1 MHPLIPTP
9 AATARTRTQCSKF
22 ILIKV
27 IPSSF
32 VLKPGFRFILATTI
46 VPNYQP
52 KRTHG
57 HLGRGT
63 RMAVQA
69 GAARV
74 ADGFAGLE
82 SIAGPDIDA
91 FGGRDRP
98 GGLSYNFGA

>member
-27 IPSSF
+27 IPSSLSRDS
-32 VLKPGFRFILATTI
+32 VLSWPLLSFLTTSRNGPTAILEEARAWPFRPVRREL
-46 VPNYQP
+46 
-52 KRTHG
+52 
-57 HLGRGT
+57 
-63 RMAVQA
+63 RMALLVWN
-69 GAARV
+69 R
-74 ADGFAGLE
+74 
-82 SIAGPDIDA
+82 IAGPDIDA